1 MIQKRVFGFGEKT
14 PTRGTEVSATR
25 FDGMRQSRSNA
36 DLLRVRLIT
45 ILALGLFAASVS
57 LTTAQALE
65 CPISHAQGRKG
76 VLRESRQDISDISG
90 KLTEHGAEAAPELVA
105 GLKARHPKA
114 TNGEIINYLITAYCP
129 LVNRNG
135 GKSEA
140 EKRAQIAQFNK
151 AVVSLLY
158 K

>member
-1 MIQKRVFGFGEKT
+1 LIRRRVFQSGESCNLN
-14 PTRGTEVSATR
+14 GTDMSATR
-25 FDGMRQSRSNA
+25 SVAMRSSLPNTSQLAARP
-36 DLLRVRLIT
+36 IT
-45 ILALGLFAASVS
+45 TLALGLFAASVS
-57 LTTAQALE
+57 FTTAQALE
-65 CPISHAQGRKG
+65 CPVVHQQGGKG
-76 VLRESRQDISDISG
+76 FLRESHQDISDISG
-90 KLTEHGAEAAPELVA
+90 KLTEHGADAAPGLVA

-129 LVNRNG
+129 VVNREG

-140 EKRAQIAQFNK
+140 EKKTQIAQFNK

>member
-1 MIQKRVFGFGEKT
+1 M
-14 PTRGTEVSATR
+14 SATR
-25 FDGMRQSRSNA
+25 SVAMRPSLPNTSQLAARAIS
-36 DLLRVRLIT
+36 T
-45 ILALGLFAASVS
+45 MALGLFAATVS
-57 LTTAQALE
+57 FTTAQALE
-65 CPISHAQGRKG
+65 CPVAHPQGGKG
-76 VLRESRQDISDISG
+76 VLRESHQDISDISG
-90 KLTEHGAEAAPELVA
+90 KLTEHGADAAPGLVA

-129 LVNRNG
+129 VVNREG

-140 EKRAQIAQFNK
+140 EKKTQIAQFNK